1 VWRVKPIANSSSSEL
16 APASACVTVAL
27 LTGKT
32 PADAACKDVA
42 KHSDFARD
50 LQKQAKA
57 K

>member
-50 LQKQAKA
+50 LQKQAEA